1 MTQDHP
7 LSDEA
12 LRSKREAFDVSRR
25 ELTVKLEQVILE
37 LSESEC
43 PILTE
48 IIKDLKDITSSK
60 LDIQEALQ
68 KLLNGE
74 IRTSQ
79 YEAERIQNLEPR
91 IREFCENLTQLYHL
105 YVFAITQQGG
115 RVRSLRTERISQTVL
130 ERAEERLKALKAD
143 YLSDTGEE
151 WSDVR
156 EEGPIILTKNLVRGN
171 EISPELSDIVRHL
184 KSEKTM
190 RYLIMDFYNRY
201 DLMFFISA
209 RLGRSCTSQEPTETR
224 TESQG

>member
-1 MTQDHP
+1 M
-7 LSDEA
+7 
-12 LRSKREAFDVSRR
+12 
-25 ELTVKLEQVILE
+25 
-37 LSESEC
+37 
-43 PILTE
+43 
-48 IIKDLKDITSSK
+48 
-60 LDIQEALQ
+60 
-68 KLLNGE
+68 
-74 IRTSQ
+74 
-79 YEAERIQNLEPR
+79 
-91 IREFCENLTQLYHL
+91 
-105 YVFAITQQGG
+105 
-115 RVRSLRTERISQTVL
+115 RSLRTERISQTVL

-171 EISPELSDIVRHL
+171 EISPELTDIVRHL

-190 RYLIMDFYNRY
+190 RYLMMDFYNRY